1 MAWFGVFL
9 GGGIGSV
16 LRYGLALALNSPG
29 RALPFGT
36 MLVNLLGCFI
46 LGYLSSHEWIESR
59 LTETLRLAI
68 TTGILGGFT
77 TFSTFG
83 LESVRLYQ
91 SGQTFYGTAYV
102 LVSLLGGLAAALMGM
117 KLAI

>member
-1 MAWFGVFL
+1 MTWVGVFL
-9 GGGIGSV
+9 GGGIGSL
-16 LRYGLALALNSPG
+16 LRYGLALGLNSPE
-29 RALPFGT
+29 RTIPIGT
-36 MLVNLLGCFI
+36 VLVNLVGCFV

-59 LTETLRLAI
+59 LSETLRLAI

-83 LESVRLYQ
+83 LESVRLFQ
-91 SGQTFYGTAYV
+91 SGQAFYGLLYV